1 MSLNL
6 ITGYSGT
13 SHITSASD
21 GCTNAGLYGK
31 GKYVLNIAEKFGAEI
46 ISNNLIRIKSGYAIN
61 QGRKIE
67 LAINDYEEVEIDN
80 GLQGVKRCDLIVIH
94 YEKNLT
100 TGIETGS
107 VKVIKGTSGDIYS
120 DPAYTSGDIIN
131 GANEDDFLLYRV
143 KINGLS
149 IEAVEPLFTV
159 TESLMTLLDNMQEN
173 SKKLMGEADIS
184 KIGDGT
190 VKGAIGALAD
200 SDKEINQSLSSK
212 VDTTDSRLSDA
223 RDPKAHTHDD
233 RYYTESEINLKVNPL
248 YNIGRGD
255 TVGKIY
261 KYDDSTHTVGITW
274 KEYSTSYAPI
284 PRFVFDGKQTFDVIP
299 NNPGTNNYKIINC
312 WISVQ
317 NGGTFRL
324 NFIIY
329 IDGTYYT
336 RYINLS

>member
-67 LAINDYEEVEIDN
+67 LAINDYEEIEIDN

-107 VKVIKGTSGDIYS
+107 VKVIKGTSGDTYS

-200 SDKEINQSLSSK
+200 SDEKINQSLSSTSMLPLTIQTTTVSNNFTLSLENIDSNDFLIMQFQSNSTGAQVKSYYVTEIGK
-212 VDTTDSRLSDA
+212 VRVIL
-223 RDPKAHTHDD
+223 
-233 RYYTESEINLKVNPL
+233 TESIPAGKWKINVLWQK
-248 YNIGRGD
+248 
-255 TVGKIY
+255 K
-261 KYDDSTHTVGITW
+261 
-274 KEYSTSYAPI
+274 
-284 PRFVFDGKQTFDVIP
+284 
-299 NNPGTNNYKIINC
+299 
-312 WISVQ
+312 
-317 NGGTFRL
+317 
-324 NFIIY
+324 
-329 IDGTYYT
+329 
-336 RYINLS
+336 

>member
-1 MSLNL
+1 MDTKWTRNYIYFL
-6 ITGYSGT
+6 I
-13 SHITSASD
+13 
-21 GCTNAGLYGK
+21 
-31 GKYVLNIAEKFGAEI
+31 
-46 ISNNLIRIKSGYAIN
+46 
-61 QGRKIE
+61 
-67 LAINDYEEVEIDN
+67 
-80 GLQGVKRCDLIVIH
+80 
-94 YEKNLT
+94 
-100 TGIETGS
+100 
-107 VKVIKGTSGDIYS
+107 
-120 DPAYTSGDIIN
+120 
-131 GANEDDFLLYRV
+131 
-143 KINGLS
+143 
-149 IEAVEPLFTV
+149 
-159 TESLMTLLDNMQEN
+159 
-173 SKKLMGEADIS
+173 
-184 KIGDGT
+184 
-190 VKGAIGALAD
+190 
-200 SDKEINQSLSSK
+200 QSLSSK

-284 PRFVFDGKQTFDVIP
+284 PRLVFDGKQTFDVIP